1 MTTDWTE
8 ENIASCIS
16 VIDGVSPSDAIEAII
31 PGEPQRFASREE
43 AEAWAYDFDAE
54 PDATRIWVAAGEIE
68 GHTFVWEDN
77 GFGGSDPGTA
87 ERLSANGRFVSVYWN
102 VNGLMS
108 FTFAEHE
115 RIEANF
121 DALFAPE
128 EHDWKTLEDVGA
140 TRISDD
146 DWEEAPEISALLA
159 QSQILGLST
168 PANPA
173 WLDADGVEFWGTSY

>member
-1 MTTDWTE
+1 MSTDWTE

-43 AEAWAYDFDAE
+43 AEAWAYDYEAE

-87 ERLSANGRFVSVYWN
+87 ERLSAGGRFVSVYWN
-102 VNGLMS
+102 VNALMS

-128 EHDWKTLEDVGA
+128 EHDWKSLEDVGA
-140 TRISDD
+140 SRISDD
-146 DWEEAPEISALLA
+146 DWEEAPEVSALLV
-159 QSQILGLST
+159 QSQVLGLSS
-168 PANPA
+168 PASPV
-173 WLDADGVEFWGTSY
+173 WLDADGVEFWGSSY